1 MKKERDFESTL
12 MELEEVVQKLDG
24 EVKLEAALELFER
37 GIKLSRQC
45 EEFLKGAEQKVEI
58 LKKNLDGSIS
68 STPFDAE
75 EESSDADK
83 TKMDGE
89 EDDDDGEESR
99 PKSLEQRSRQAAR
112 SSSSQLSLPLGD

>member
-37 GIKLSRQC
+37 GMKLSRQC

-68 STPFDAE
+68 STPFDTE
-75 EESSDADK
+75 EESSDSEK
-83 TKMDGE
+83 TKRDEE
-89 EDDDDGEESR
+89 EDEDSEGSR
-99 PKSLEQRSRQAAR
+99 PRSLEQRPRQAAR

>member
-89 EDDDDGEESR
+89 EDDDREESR
-99 PKSLEQRSRQAAR
+99 TKSLEQRSRQAAR

>member
-37 GIKLSRQC
+37 GMKLSRQC

-68 STPFDAE
+68 STPFD
-75 EESSDADK
+75 SDEDSK
-83 TKMDGE
+83 SDD
-89 EDDDDGEESR
+89 EDDEDSTPR
-99 PKSLEQRSRQAAR
+99 SLEPRPRQAAR
-112 SSSSQLSLPLGD
+112 NSSSQLSLPLGD

>member
-37 GIKLSRQC
+37 GMKLSRQC

-68 STPFDAE
+68 STPFDTDEESNDSEKSKSDDDE
-75 EESSDADK
+75 EEDS
-83 TKMDGE
+83 TP
-89 EDDDDGEESR
+89 R
-99 PKSLEQRSRQAAR
+99 SLEPRPRQAAR